1 MKKIIYGFNGFDGGV
16 IPPLM
21 DEVEHKLSNVAGIE
35 VNQVVG
41 GLFNDI
47 IEEVAKDT
55 DNIIKLIV
63 THFDN
68 GFDSENIRENNLS
81 EFLRKLKETK
91 DDPSN
96 LPAVYFVDSTS
107 NYPNEYYEYVVDTM
121 KKFEIPGELF
131 VVATDSSFKQENEQK
146 LISKICSYTLNS

>member
-1 MKKIIYGFNGFDGGV
+1 MKKIIYGYNELNV
-16 IPPLM
+16 IPPIM
-21 DEVEHKLSNVAGIE
+21 EEVEYKLSNIPGIE

-47 IEEVAKDT
+47 IEEVAKDI
-55 DNIIKLIV
+55 DNTIKLIV

-68 GFDSENIRENNLS
+68 GFDSENVSENNLS

-96 LPAVYFVDSTS
+96 IPAVYFVDSTS
-107 NYPNEYYEYVVDTM
+107 SYSNEYYEYVVDTM
-121 KKFEIPGELF
+121 KEFKIPGELF
-131 VVATDSSFKQENEQK
+131 FVVANSPKVRQKNEQK
-146 LISKICSYTLNS
+146 LIRKICSYTLNS

>member
-1 MKKIIYGFNGFDGGV
+1 MKKIIYGFGFDSGV

-21 DEVEHKLSNVAGIE
+21 DEVEYKLSNVEGVE
-35 VNQVVG
+35 VHQVVG

-47 IEEVAKDT
+47 IEEVAKDI
-55 DNIIKLIV
+55 DNTIKLIV

-68 GFDSENIRENNLS
+68 GFDSENVSESNLV

-91 DDPSN
+91 DDQSN

-107 NYPNEYYEYVVDTM
+107 NYHDEYYEYVVDTM
-121 KKFEIPGELF
+121 KEFEIPGELF
-131 VVATDSSFKQENEQK
+131 VVAADSSKVKQKNEQE